1 MTILQEPGSN
11 NTSLPL
17 RVNLIVTN
25 YNGYPAIEIRRVITD
40 MDLIKQIIYAA
51 DSERTI
57 LALPTFRDK
66 LKARASL
73 IHCGILYEK
82 DNNCFFSL

>member
-1 MTILQEPGSN
+1 MTILQEQNSN
-11 NTSLPL
+11 NASLPL
-17 RVNLIVTN
+17 RVNLIITN

-40 MDLIKQIIYAA
+40 MDIIKQIIYAA

-66 LKARASL
+66 FKARANL
-73 IHCGILYEK
+73 INSGILYEK
-82 DNNCFFSL
+82 DGNCFFSL